1 MHAGSTLLLLLTGE
15 AAPPLAP
22 PRPGPS
28 RRRLLL
34 LLAARRRRLAVV
46 PPAVELA
53 PDLPTA
59 LWDAL
64 AADGGLAAA
73 FGKAAGG
80 EDGWLQWGDGEAGL
94 PYAVLLAPVDL
105 VPSETTFAGT
115 RTQTTQAQIAVYA
128 AGKDEAQA
136 LGTEILAAFDDEVAS
151 PRIPTLTWTA
161 GREIA
166 RFPKDPGFAELDPD
180 PGPDGEP
187 EVWAYRVLVDLWI
200 VRVRAV
206 ASA

>member
-46 PPAVELA
+46 PPAVE
-53 PDLPTA
+53 
-59 LWDAL
+59 
-64 AADGGLAAA
+64 
-73 FGKAAGG
+73 

-187 EVWAYRVLVDLWI
+187 EVWEYRVLVDLWI